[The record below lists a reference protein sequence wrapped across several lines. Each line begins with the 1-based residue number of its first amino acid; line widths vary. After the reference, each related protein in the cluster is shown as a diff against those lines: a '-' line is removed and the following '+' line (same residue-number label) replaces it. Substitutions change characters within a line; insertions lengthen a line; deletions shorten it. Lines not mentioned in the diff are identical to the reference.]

1 MPILKRPS
9 KPDLFYRID
18 DFTDPWRNAPYLL
31 LQHGN
36 GRSSHFWYSWVP
48 YLSRFYR
55 IVRPDMRGLGQSS
68 RKFDLET
75 EMEMGDLLGD
85 LVAII
90 DDLGVDNVHYCG
102 ESSGGIIGL
111 GLAAEYPQRVSTL
124 SLISTPVFIS
134 DRMKQSYA
142 GQHGSRADAMRK
154 MGIKAWV
161 DTTNRTT
168 RFPPETAPE
177 FFEWYAEEFAKG
189 DIEMLLRLVRLVNE
203 ADATGYLPKIK
214 MPVLGIYPTAGPIT
228 DDEQERLLMTNLPQI
243 RMVHL
248 PTRYHMIHQI
258 APAACATEV
267 LHFLAQ
273 HDGFPCRET

>member
-1 MPILKRPS
+1 MPILKRPN

-55 IVRPDMRGLGQSS
+55 LVRPDMRGLGQSS
-68 RKFDLET
+68 RNFNLET
-75 EMEMGDLLGD
+75 DMEMGDLLGD

-90 DDLGVDNVHYCG
+90 DDLGVDKVHYCG
-102 ESSGGIIGL
+102 ESSGGIIGM
-111 GLAAEYPQRVSTL
+111 GLAAEHPERLTTL

-134 DRMKQSYA
+134 EKMKQSYA
-142 GQHGSRADAMRK
+142 VQHGSRADAMRK
-154 MGIKAWV
+154 MGIRTWV

-168 RFPPETAPE
+168 RFPPEMAPE
-177 FFEWYAEEFAKG
+177 FFDWYADEFAKG
-189 DIEMLLRLVRLVNE
+189 DIEMLVRLVRLVNE

-228 DDEQERLLMTNLPQI
+228 DDEQERLLVANLPQI
-243 RMVHL
+243 KMIHL
-248 PTRYHMIHQI
+248 PTRYHMVHQI
-258 APAACATEV
+258 APATCADQV

-273 HDGFPCRET
+273 HDGFPCREN